1 MPSNVPG
8 HGNRSHGAEPSPPG
22 ASPGQMLGAARES
35 EEQGGTY
42 VGRDLDLVRLREQ
55 EDEDRGQ
62 RPNAP
67 QPGAHGPHWLPSPLP
82 DTSVGICRS
91 SVCSISALPRRL
103 QPVPHSGPPSG
114 THGTVRICKI
124 HYGHLRAPAPTV
136 LLYHPAPQTCLP
148 WYPIGS
154 QIPRA
159 QGHLLRESGTP
170 LAPRSPPSQ
179 PNRSPKLACSI
190 FSS

>member
-1 MPSNVPG
+1 M
-8 HGNRSHGAEPSPPG
+8 
-22 ASPGQMLGAARES
+22 
-35 EEQGGTY
+35 
-42 VGRDLDLVRLREQ
+42 Q

-82 DTSVGICRS
+82 DTSVGICRP

-103 QPVPHSGPPSG
+103 QPMPCSGPPSG
-114 THGTVRICKI
+114 THSTVRICKI

-148 WYPIGS
+148 WYPIRKPNSTCTGPS
-154 QIPRA
+154 PQGIRDPSSPQITTFST
-159 QGHLLRESGTP
+159 QLVSKVGLLHLLIMTPTFGSGHHDHP
-170 LAPRSPPSQ
+170 HLRCHSG
-179 PNRSPKLACSI
+179 L
-190 FSS
+190 